1 MNEIELKPLKS
12 NKVYQSQ
19 PFRGGNIIEE
29 KNLILAV
36 RKQGF
41 CIINQNTQK
50 QQMIFLHQ
58 NSSTANHYKLSGN
71 HAKIIILTIQYNKS
85 IISKLQ
91 MQQLK
96 SKAETSFIDTVS
108 NMMKFINDQQA
119 FQQTSNIKE
128 FEDNLETI
136 QDKRELLSIGSIIQ
150 ILIKSEKVQEKKN
163 YLLKINFKIQ
173 TKILE
178 QNQNLGAFIDE
189 LFEKNGQG
197 IGLSFLNN
205 DGSFVLSDLRTRELL
220 ETTKT
225 ANDSKHLLQFCS
237 QAGQKT
243 LYKQFKNW
251 PILLDEDEL
260 SKDFFMTIYS
270 ERMRRKALKHL
281 AALGNQKLK
290 QSQFQI
296 HGDQSKKNKKM
307 IKEEIKLNQHEA
319 IKIKFLKTVQIKL
332 TKLTIN
338 VTQEFQQSVQ
348 ESAIF
353 QGSSNLDYM
362 AENSQQY
369 FQVVKCEIILCQEI
383 EYISPEEINK
393 DHKLQ
398 EYERKWQEKCKKIKD
413 QIMHLRQDNIH
424 SQDQSLIYFSEPDY
438 ELSNVRI

>member
-1 MNEIELKPLKS
+1 
-12 NKVYQSQ
+12 
-19 PFRGGNIIEE
+19 
-29 KNLILAV
+29 
-36 RKQGF
+36 
-41 CIINQNTQK
+41 
-50 QQMIFLHQ
+50 
-58 NSSTANHYKLSGN
+58 
-71 HAKIIILTIQYNKS
+71 
-85 IISKLQ
+85 

-108 NMMKFINDQQA
+108 NMMKFINDQSA
-119 FQQTSNIKE
+119 FQQTDNIKD

-150 ILIKSEKVQEKKN
+150 ILIKSEKVPEKKS

-178 QNQNLGAFIDE
+178 QNQNLDTFIAE
-189 LFEKNGQG
+189 LYEKNNQG

-220 ETTKT
+220 EISKT
-225 ANDSKHLLQFCS
+225 VNDSKHLLQYCS

-260 SKDFFMTIYS
+260 SKEFFMTIYS

-281 AALGNQKLK
+281 AAQGNQKL
-290 QSQFQI
+290 QYSQYQFNQ
-296 HGDQSKKNKKM
+296 DQSKKNKKL

-348 ESAIF
+348 ESTIF
-353 QGSSNLDYM
+353 QGSSNLAYM

-369 FQVVKCEIILCQEI
+369 YQVVKCEITLCQEI
-383 EYISPEEINK
+383 EDICYEEINK
-393 DHKLQ
+393 DPKLQ
-398 EYERKWQEKCKKIKD
+398 DYERKWQQKCTNIKD
-413 QIMHLRQDNIH
+413 QIRKSIQQGEEIH
-424 SQDQSLIYFSEPDY
+424 CQDQSVFCSDADY